1 MSKRLVDPPAVAFGP
16 MSTAMYMTMQ
26 MMAAQNSP
34 DAGHTLKYPSDLTLE
49 INGDHP
55 TIINLNELRK
65 KNIDEATEMSKVFLD
80 QVLMNN
86 SIPLDIQE
94 TSEKWQNTVE

>member
-26 MMAAQNSP
+26 LMAAQNSP
-34 DAGHTLKYPSDLTLE
+34 ESAGALKYPSDLTLE

-65 KNIDEATEMSKVFLD
+65 KDIGEATEMSKRFLD
-80 QVLMNN
+80 
-86 SIPLDIQE
+86 
-94 TSEKWQNTVE
+94 